1 MLLCFLCLVIACSL
15 TFTEIE
21 KDWEWLQR
29 NLSDT
34 LNSFDSEG
42 DVTDFVC
49 CKIQSVIANNIP
61 DNQGIDGMSCSMI
74 STACFIFFLCS
85 WFHASQICIINVQQD
100 ATICSLYFIL
110 LQDYSACFGCFS
122 HPSSGVHET
131 EVTATCT
138 SHISR

>member
-1 MLLCFLCLVIACSL
+1 MLLWFLCLVIACSL

-42 DVTDFVC
+42 DITDFVC

-74 STACFIFFLCS
+74 S
-85 WFHASQICIINVQQD
+85 
-100 ATICSLYFIL
+100 
-110 LQDYSACFGCFS
+110 SACFMFHYFCSFTVC
-122 HPSSGVHET
+122 HLLH
-131 EVTATCT
+131 
-138 SHISR
+138 

>member
-1 MLLCFLCLVIACSL
+1 MIHLIVEFYLLLKCCVFLCLVIACSL
-15 TFTEIE
+15 TYTEIE
-21 KDWEWLQR
+21 KDWEWLQI

-74 STACFIFFLCS
+74 S
-85 WFHASQICIINVQQD
+85 
-100 ATICSLYFIL
+100 
-110 LQDYSACFGCFS
+110 SACFMFQYFYFVTECYLLHCCFS
-122 HPSSGVHET
+122 NMHFTDLSSVASLHYILHKKYGLLMYLLF
-131 EVTATCT
+131 T
-138 SHISR
+138 S

>member
-74 STACFIFFLCS
+74 SSPCFMFTSVPL
-85 WFHASQICIINVQQD
+85 
-100 ATICSLYFIL
+100 LY
-110 LQDYSACFGCFS
+110 
-122 HPSSGVHET
+122 
-131 EVTATCT
+131 VTYFVAVFPVCT
-138 SHISR
+138 SQASVV

>member
-1 MLLCFLCLVIACSL
+1 VIACSL

-42 DVTDFVC
+42 DITDFVC

-61 DNQGIDGMSCSMI
+61 DNQGIDGTSCS
-74 STACFIFFLCS
+74 
-85 WFHASQICIINVQQD
+85 
-100 ATICSLYFIL
+100 TICFSTFISLLYVTYFVAVFPI
-110 LQDYSACFGCFS
+110 Y
-122 HPSSGVHET
+122 
-131 EVTATCT
+131 T
-138 SHISR
+138 SQASVV

>member
-74 STACFIFFLCS
+74 SSACFMFQYFSSITVCYLLCCS
-85 WFHASQICIINVQQD
+85 FP
-100 ATICSLYFIL
+100 SLYFTGL
-110 LQDYSACFGCFS
+110 SSVATLQYIPCKKIWLVNIAIIHFIK
-122 HPSSGVHET
+122 PT
-131 EVTATCT
+131 ICT
-138 SHISR
+138 Y